1 MKKEKGKTMSLFGEN
16 LQYYRK
22 RNDMTQEQL
31 AERLEVSRQTVSK
44 WEAGASF
51 AEMEKLLQLCGLFSC
66 DLDTLLRKDASA
78 TEVEDNRQHR
88 EHMKEYRKWI
98 TCGTAMLIFSVA
110 VYEILAGFGR
120 VDEVILKIWFMM
132 IAIVAILILVVQ
144 GMKDSDYR
152 KKHPVIQDFYTAEE
166 KEEFDRHYP
175 TKIATGIGTI
185 LIGGLV
191 GMNGDS
197 LPLPKYMNEEF
208 YYGIF
213 LLFVM
218 AAVSILT
225 YTGLQ
230 KQEFNVEMYNKENDP
245 KAKKENSLVAVWCG
259 CIMLIATILFL
270 IAGLVFRLW
279 EICWIVYP
287 VGGLICGMVT
297 LILNRQK

>member
-1 MKKEKGKTMSLFGEN
+1 
-16 LQYYRK
+16 
-22 RNDMTQEQL
+22 
-31 AERLEVSRQTVSK
+31 
-44 WEAGASF
+44 
-51 AEMEKLLQLCGLFSC
+51 
-66 DLDTLLRKDASA
+66 
-78 TEVEDNRQHR
+78 
-88 EHMKEYRKWI
+88 
-98 TCGTAMLIFSVA
+98 
-110 VYEILAGFGR
+110 
-120 VDEVILKIWFMM
+120 
-132 IAIVAILILVVQ
+132 
-144 GMKDSDYR
+144 
-152 KKHPVIQDFYTAEE
+152 
-166 KEEFDRHYP
+166 
-175 TKIATGIGTI
+175 
-185 LIGGLV
+185 
-191 GMNGDS
+191 
-197 LPLPKYMNEEF
+197 MNEEF